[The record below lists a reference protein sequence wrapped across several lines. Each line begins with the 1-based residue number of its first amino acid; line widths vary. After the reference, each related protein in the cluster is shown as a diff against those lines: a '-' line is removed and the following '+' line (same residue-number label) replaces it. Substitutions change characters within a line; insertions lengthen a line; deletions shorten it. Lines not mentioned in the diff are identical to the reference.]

1 MNTILGLLA
10 VVGLVLLNAF
20 FVAAEFSLVGAR
32 RTRIDQ
38 LAAAGHFGAAS
49 ARHAIQH
56 LDSYIAATQLGITLA
71 SLGLGW
77 IGEDAMGHLIE
88 DIFALI
94 LSPESAASLSH
105 TLALPVAFAIVTTL
119 HIVFGELAPKSIA
132 LQQPEDT
139 SVLVAPLT
147 RVFHTLFFP
156 IIWVMNHIG
165 NSMLRLIGFA
175 PASEE
180 TRVHSPQELAMLI
193 HASHEAGVLQ
203 HKEEQ
208 LLMRAFNFRDIPLE
222 DIMQP
227 RVDVVAFP
235 LHISRE
241 ELLHRLPQHS
251 HSRYVIYGET
261 IDDVLGIL
269 HLKDLFDILAR
280 EGNGDGEF
288 ELASFLRQPL
298 YLPTSAPISSV
309 LQQMQR
315 EKKHFA
321 VVLDE
326 FGGTAGVAT
335 LEDILEELVGEMQD
349 EFDHETPSFRRQG
362 DEIWVDGGVSMSE
375 IEQHFGPPPSE
386 IESHT
391 IGGYIA
397 EALQRIPRAEDR
409 IRYGN
414 YEVSVAAM
422 DGLRVARVRFAQ
434 RGKTIESG

>member
-1 MNTILGLLA
+1 MNTVLGLLA
-10 VVGLVLLNAF
+10 VAGLVLLNAF
-20 FVAAEFSLVGAR
+20 FVAAEFAFVGAR

-38 LAAAGHFGAAS
+38 LAAAGHLGAAS

-77 IGEDAMGHLIE
+77 IGEDAVGHVIE

-94 LSPESAASLSH
+94 LPPESAASLSH

-119 HIVFGELAPKSIA
+119 HIIFGELAPKSIA
-132 LQQPEDT
+132 LQQPEGT

-175 PASEE
+175 PASEDE
-180 TRVHSPQELAMLI
+180 RVHSPQELAMLI
-193 HASHEAGVLQ
+193 RASREAGILQ

-222 DIMQP
+222 NIMQP

-235 LHISRE
+235 MQISRE
-241 ELLHRLPQHS
+241 ELLRRLPQYG
-251 HSRYVIYGET
+251 HSRYVIYSET
-261 IDDVLGIL
+261 IDNVLGIL
-269 HLKDLFDILAR
+269 HMKDLFDILAHER
-280 EGNGDGEF
+280 NGDGDF
-288 ELASFLRQPL
+288 ELAAILRQPL

-309 LQQMQR
+309 LPQMQR

-335 LEDILEELVGEMQD
+335 LEDILEELVGEVQD
-349 EFDHETPSFRRQG
+349 EFDSEMPSFRRQG

-375 IEQHFGPPPSE
+375 IAQRFGPPPTE
-386 IESHT
+386 IESLT

-397 EALQRIPRAEDR
+397 EELQRIPRAEDH
-409 IRYGN
+409 IPYGD
-414 YEVSVAAM
+414 YEVSVVTM
-422 DGLRVARVRFAQ
+422 DGLRVARVRFKQ
-434 RGKTIESG
+434 RSKSSGNS